1 MPRKTAVN
9 LLKANYLSFFD
20 KYFLTNG
27 IDWSIPCAM
36 NANEN
41 SPKANPR
48 LKRIQKVSA
57 FLRAIFFA
65 CAVWF
70 GLLGILG
77 MYYFLCVGY
86 AVEFWFAYKLFSFYA
101 RGDLFTPKVVR
112 YMRWIGIMSILV
124 GIWSI
129 CHEMSM
135 GVNAGYLKYV
145 PSSGREI
152 ISWFQHIFYSL
163 AFNLLPGF
171 VIIFVAWIM
180 DEARKIR
187 EEQEL
192 TV

>member
-1 MPRKTAVN
+1 
-9 LLKANYLSFFD
+9 
-20 KYFLTNG
+20 
-27 IDWSIPCAM
+27 M
-36 NANEN
+36 NANDI

-48 LKRIQKVSA
+48 LKRIQKISA
-57 FLRAIFFA
+57 YLRTIFFA

-86 AVEFWFAYKLFSFYA
+86 AVEFWFAYKLFSFLA
-101 RGDLFTPKVVR
+101 RGDLFTPKIVR
-112 YMRWIGIMSILV
+112 YLRWIGITSILI

-129 CHEMSM
+129 YHEMSM
-135 GVNAGYLKYV
+135 NVNAGYLKHV
-145 PSSGREI
+145 PSSGQEI
-152 ISWFQHIFYSL
+152 ISWFQHIFYLL
-163 AFNLLPGF
+163 AFNLLLGF

-180 DEARKIR
+180 DEGRKIQ

>member
-1 MPRKTAVN
+1 
-9 LLKANYLSFFD
+9 
-20 KYFLTNG
+20 
-27 IDWSIPCAM
+27 M

-41 SPKANPR
+41 SSKTNPR
-48 LKRIQKVSA
+48 LKRIQKISGV
-57 FLRAIFFA
+57 FRTIFFA

-101 RGDLFTPKVVR
+101 RGDLFTPKAVR
-112 YMRWIGIMSILV
+112 YMRWIGITSVLV
-124 GIWSI
+124 GIWGTY
-129 CHEMSM
+129 HEMSM
-135 GVNAGYLKYV
+135 DVNANYLKYV

-152 ISWFQHIFYSL
+152 IGWFQQIFYL
-163 AFNLLPGF
+163 AAFNLLPGF

-180 DEARKIR
+180 DEGRKIQ